1 MITDYN
7 KGISPITYNHLN
19 LPQQVHIKSKG
30 NIIYTYDAGG
40 NKLAK
45 LTMDSLSKH
54 ATTTLYMNG
63 FVYQQGDTIIT
74 PNAGIDTLQFVGHE
88 EGRAR
93 WAFHRYV
100 NGTTGYKWEYD
111 FFEKDH
117 LGNTREV
124 LTQQRDTAQY
134 MATME
139 AAYRATENK
148 LFYNVPQSNVWSYY
162 VNGSSGP
169 NPFGTAIT
177 NPNDSVCRINGN
189 TPHEGPAIILK
200 VMAGDIYR
208 VGVNSFWKSGQ
219 TSTGTTDATTDV
231 LSSLA
236 NGIIS
241 MVGGAKGDYGTL
253 SNSSTSPLLG
263 GVNAFRN
270 DKNPTPPTNP
280 KAYLN
285 YIALDNQ
292 FNYDQSASGALGVGG
307 ADILASLATDTIRI
321 KKNGYLYIYLLNETK
336 SVSVFFDNL
345 SVTHYS
351 GPLLEETHYYPF
363 GLTMAGISD
372 KALKTNYAQNKFRY
386 NEKELQSQ
394 EFSDGTGLEEYDF
407 GARFQDP
414 QLGLWHNVDPKV
426 DQSRRFSPYT
436 YAFDNPTRFIDP
448 DGMEADDWRNKDG
461 KLIYDPKANDGK
473 GGYTEFA
480 TNNDKKIGNELQR
493 TEKGK
498 EQFNKLVNSEQ
509 PTEIVLSP
517 DKHLDKEGKPDDMAG
532 ETDNGREIN
541 YTTDEKDNIVDV
553 TIKKSTITVYV
564 GQVDEM
570 LADDKKGE
578 PHGLYNKSVA
588 GFSFLEIIGAVIGH
602 EIEHTTKSNTIT
614 KIKGGNYEA
623 EATKVSDAI
632 IDQVNQQ
639 KKEK

>member
-1 MITDYN
+1 MDYTYDQNGNMITDFN

-19 LPQQVHIKSKG
+19 LPQKVHIKSKG
-30 NIIYTYDAGG
+30 DIIYTYDAGG

-45 LTMDSLSKH
+45 VTMDSLSKH

-74 PNAGIDTLQFVGHE
+74 PAAGIDTLQFVGHE
-88 EGRAR
+88 EGRIR

-169 NPFGTAIT
+169 NPFGTAVT

-200 VMAGDIYR
+200 VMAGDLYR

-219 TSTGTTDATTDV
+219 TSTGTTDATTDA

-253 SNSSTSPLLG
+253 SNTSTSPLLG

-270 DKNPTPPTNP
+270 DKNPTPPVYP

-292 FNYDQSASGALGVGG
+292 FNYDQSASGALGVGA
-307 ADILASLATDTIRI
+307 ADNLMSLATDTIRI
-321 KKNGYLYIYLLNETK
+321 KKNGY
-336 SVSVFFDNL
+336 
-345 SVTHYS
+345 
-351 GPLLEETHYYPF
+351 
-363 GLTMAGISD
+363 
-372 KALKTNYAQNKFRY
+372 
-386 NEKELQSQ
+386 
-394 EFSDGTGLEEYDF
+394 
-407 GARFQDP
+407 
-414 QLGLWHNVDPKV
+414 
-426 DQSRRFSPYT
+426 
-436 YAFDNPTRFIDP
+436 FIF
-448 DGMEADDWRNKDG
+448 
-461 KLIYDPKANDGK
+461 
-473 GGYTEFA
+473 TC
-480 TNNDKKIGNELQR
+480 
-493 TEKGK
+493 
-498 EQFNKLVNSEQ
+498 
-509 PTEIVLSP
+509 
-517 DKHLDKEGKPDDMAG
+517 
-532 ETDNGREIN
+532 
-541 YTTDEKDNIVDV
+541 
-553 TIKKSTITVYV
+553 
-564 GQVDEM
+564 
-570 LADDKKGE
+570 
-578 PHGLYNKSVA
+578 
-588 GFSFLEIIGAVIGH
+588 
-602 EIEHTTKSNTIT
+602 
-614 KIKGGNYEA
+614 
-623 EATKVSDAI
+623 
-632 IDQVNQQ
+632 
-639 KKEK
+639 